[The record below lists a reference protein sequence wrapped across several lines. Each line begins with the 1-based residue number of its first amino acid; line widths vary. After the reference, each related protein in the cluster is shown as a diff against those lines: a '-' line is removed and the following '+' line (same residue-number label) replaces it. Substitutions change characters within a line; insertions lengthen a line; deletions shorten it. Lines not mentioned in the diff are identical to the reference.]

1 MPLIEKNSHPAGLL
15 QVVSFLAWTLFW
27 VIGAILPARLGV
39 FFHSLRDIA
48 FLVFGIS
55 TIWVGWL
62 LRKKKF
68 NTHPPATRAYLA
80 VVRIITGK
88 KNAQAAARKARS
100 AGAQNQLSEIHLLV
114 GLLITGTTLLYLL
127 IL

>member
-1 MPLIEKNSHPAGLL
+1 MSLIDKNSHPADLL
-15 QVVSFLAWTLFW
+15 QVVSFLAWTLLW

-39 FFHSLRDIA
+39 FFYPLRDIA

-62 LRKKKF
+62 LRKKILKA
-68 NTHPPATRAYLA
+68 HPPVTRAYL
-80 VVRIITGK
+80 VIVRIITGK
-88 KNAQAAARKARS
+88 KNFQATARKARS
-100 AGAQNQLSEIHLLV
+100 AGAQNQLSEIHLVV
-114 GLLITGTTLLYLL
+114 GLIITGITLLYLL